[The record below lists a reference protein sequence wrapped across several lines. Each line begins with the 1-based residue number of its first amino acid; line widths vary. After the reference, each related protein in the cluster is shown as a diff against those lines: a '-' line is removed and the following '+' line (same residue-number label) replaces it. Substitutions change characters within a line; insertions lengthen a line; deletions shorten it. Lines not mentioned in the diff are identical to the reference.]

1 MSMNHYYN
9 KLRNFQNAYIIIDI
23 LAGKII
29 IDINMT
35 YERRILQPF

>member
-9 KLRNFQNAYIIIDI
+9 KLRNFQNAYIIDI

-35 YERRILQPF
+35 DGRRILQPF